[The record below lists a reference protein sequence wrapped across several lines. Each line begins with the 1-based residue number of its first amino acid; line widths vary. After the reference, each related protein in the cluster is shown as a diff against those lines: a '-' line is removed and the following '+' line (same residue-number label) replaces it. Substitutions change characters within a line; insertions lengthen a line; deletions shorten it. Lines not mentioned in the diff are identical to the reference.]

1 VKSIKIYLPILI
13 FFLSVF
19 SVFSQTRKQLEVE
32 RKKLNKEIKQVNR
45 LLFNEKKKEKN
56 ALDALKD
63 INKKIEVRAKL
74 ISTINAEA
82 SILSTEIGVNE
93 AKLKKLNKKLAE
105 LKEDYADMI
114 FKSYKSKSQQSR
126 TMFLLSSQNFYQ
138 AYKRLEYMKQYTSF
152 RKNQGE
158 EIVESANFVQKLN
171 DSLFFQ
177 KNVKDTLVLSE
188 KQQKQQIEADKKS
201 QEKLITTIKKKESK
215 YKKDLQ
221 KKISEEKKVAS
232 KIDKII
238 RDAIARANR
247 IALAKA
253 KAAAKLKSKSKS
265 SSKRKSVKKNE
276 FILSPEAKA
285 LATKFEQNKT
295 KLPWP
300 VKEGLVTRRFGV
312 QPHPTIGGITVNST
326 GLHINTSAGAVAE
339 CVFNGKVLA
348 IQLTS
353 EGRKNVLVQH
363 GNYITAY
370 NNLQNSYVKTGDK
383 VVTGQK
389 IGQIFTDKVSG
400 KTKLIFVLFK
410 NTTRLNPSSWIL
422 KR

>member
-1 VKSIKIYLPILI
+1 MIKAKFYISFFLILI
-13 FFLSVF
+13 SSF
-19 SVFSQTRKQLEVE
+19 SVLGQTRKQLEIQ
-32 RKKLNKEIKQVNR
+32 RKKLKKEIVQVNK
-45 LLFNEKKKEKN
+45 LLFDQKKKEKN
-56 ALDALKD
+56 ALEDLKD
-63 INKKIEVRAKL
+63 LNQKINVRSKL
-74 ISTINAEA
+74 INTINLEA
-82 SILSTEIGVNE
+82 KILSKEIRVNE
-93 AKLKKLNKKLAE
+93 NKLEKLNKNLQD
-105 LKEDYADMI
+105 LKADYADMI

-126 TMFLLSSQNFYQ
+126 IMFLLSSQNFHQ

-152 RKNQGE
+152 RKKQGE
-158 EIVESANFVQKLN
+158 EILVQTDLVKKMN
-171 DSLFFQ
+171 ASLLFQ
-177 KNVKDTLVLSE
+177 KQVKDTLILSE
-188 KQQKQQIEADKKS
+188 QDEKLKIETDKKS
-201 QEKLITTIKKKESK
+201 KESLISKIKKKESK
-215 YKKDLQ
+215 YKQDLK

-238 RDAIARANR
+238 REAIARANR

-253 KAAAKLKSKSKS
+253 KAEAKLKSKSSYKP
-265 SSKRKSVKKNE
+265 KLVKKNE

-285 LATKFEQNKT
+285 LALKFEQNKT

-326 GLHINTSAGAVAE
+326 GLHINTSAGAIAE

-370 NNLQNSYVKTGDK
+370 NNLQNSFVKTGDEII
-383 VVTGQK
+383 TGQK
-389 IGQIFTDKVSG
+389 IGKIFTDKVSG